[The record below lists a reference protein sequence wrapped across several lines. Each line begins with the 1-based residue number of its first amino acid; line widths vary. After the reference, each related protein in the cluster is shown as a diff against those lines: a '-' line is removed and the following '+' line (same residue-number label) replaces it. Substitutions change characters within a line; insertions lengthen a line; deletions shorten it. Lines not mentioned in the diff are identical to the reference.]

1 MDLNPKD
8 IEEKYDKE
16 VNSLVKKAGALLRSK
31 YGLWFLGILTFADS
45 ALGLPFSMDPFM
57 VAYMVA
63 NRAKALWGYVITVLA
78 SALGGVVAY
87 LLAALFINQ
96 IFNLFTPEMT
106 HGFHHLVKLV
116 DKGAF
121 LFSFLGSFSPIPYTL
136 VAITAGAL
144 KVNLFFFIIGSL
156 LGRAIRFGVVAY
168 FVHFFGPRAVEIAK
182 RNVFLIS
189 AIVLAAV
196 AVLVFLRLHF

>member
-1 MDLNPKD
+1 MDLNPKN
-8 IEEKYDKE
+8 IEERYDKE

-57 VAYMVA
+57 VAYMAA

-78 SALGGVVAY
+78 SVLGGIVAY
-87 LLAALFINQ
+87 LLAAFFINQ
-96 IFNLFTPEMT
+96 ILNLFTPEMT
-106 HGFHHLVKLV
+106 YGFHHLVRLV

-121 LFSFLGSFSPIPYTL
+121 LFSFLGSFSPVPYTL

-144 KVNLFFFIIGSL
+144 KVNFLLFVVASF

-168 FVHFFGPRAVEIAK
+168 VVHFFGPRAVEIAK
-182 RNVFLIS
+182 RNVLLVS
-189 AIVLAAV
+189 G
-196 AVLVFLRLHF
+196 VLVFLVLMLILFRLQH